1 MSTHQKKHTQH
12 SGSRALITKEINQ
25 DYATITVARGNCR
38 FDCTLLNGSVV
49 TAKLVGRLINGPAH
63 KRIKIDDFVLIEKYV
78 DNTESDVYHIIHK
91 YEGDHK
97 TKLMKQGELKTNKV
111 SLDEG
116 NVSNIL
122 MEGETNNPNYQVD
135 INKLIDEI

>member
-12 SGSRALITKEINQ
+12 SGNRALIIKDKNQ
-25 DYATITVARGNCR
+25 DYATITLARGNCR

-49 TAKLVGRLINGPAH
+49 IAKLVGRLITGPAH
-63 KRIKIDDFVLIEKYV
+63 KRINIGDFVLIEKYV

-97 TKLMKQGELKTNKV
+97 TKLMKQGELKINKV

-116 NVSNIL
+116 NISNIL
-122 MEGETNNPNYQVD
+122 MEGETYNPNYEVD
-135 INKLIDEI
+135 MNKLIDDI